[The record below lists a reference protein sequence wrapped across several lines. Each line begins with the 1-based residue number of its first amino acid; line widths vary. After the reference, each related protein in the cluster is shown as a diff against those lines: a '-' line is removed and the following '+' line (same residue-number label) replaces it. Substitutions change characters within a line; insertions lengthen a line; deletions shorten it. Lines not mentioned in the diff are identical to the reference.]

1 MLKKLATR
9 RHAYLVLISTVFF
22 VIIVIF
28 PTILCTGC
36 SRKRPETLYT
46 LLVNVEPAEA
56 GIVFIE
62 PSGPSYKKGTTVFLF
77 ALGKADNYAFYQW
90 TGDLAADDDNPAKV
104 VMNANKNVTAHFKE
118 LDYNLTVEMEG
129 KGRIIRKIVT
139 GEGDAGPVQIQ
150 LTAHPDPGW
159 AFLKWTGDLTG
170 SDNPARLI
178 LDGDKTITAYFTEV
192 PGGRMITGRVT
203 YGRSGSPAK
212 LATVTLVKDGIG
224 LYNTVADPEGW
235 YSLPVKAGEEVEL
248 IAAKE
253 GFAGSRFQGVV
264 VPAGESFRADMIMQN
279 PEVPGGSVTP
289 PSLTVAGVNSG
300 QTISGTKRISV
311 QLKGEHEPRVLYIDI
326 GSESNRHPYGF
337 ASNPFSI
344 PLNTRGYPDGPSF
357 IYIAAYDQN
366 QNLVTTRIPVIIKN
380 GSPAG
385 VHLVMRKPLQ
395 VVAYTQGDDMQIES
409 LARPCSFPGLYLHQR
424 DFPQVQRDFSSMAAE
439 ERSACFVQLSWEK
452 EFDSDSGFGGYN
464 VYRSSSANGPWLRL
478 GNADEDREAGRYYFF
493 DMSSDVTPGVRSYYK
508 VVPYGPGG
516 VEGSGKTGSVI
527 PLGRFEVRLKTP
539 AHEATGV
546 PLNPTL
552 KWEHNGLEADLYDYA
567 LELVSLSEESDP
579 PRWAYSELST
589 NRKDKTSV
597 VYDSSWEDYF
607 ALQNNWVYQWDVIYA
622 RAFKLYDYAT
632 DGKQVIAV
640 YSAAFSLGR
649 KSQAYGS
656 YNGAFVFTTGD
667 AK

>member
-22 VIIVIF
+22 VIIVIL

-118 LDYNLTVEMEG
+118 LDYNLTIEMEG
-129 KGRIIRKIVT
+129 KGRVIRKIVT

-192 PGGRMITGRVT
+192 PGGRMITGRIT
-203 YGRSGSPAK
+203 DGRSGSPAK
-212 LATVTLVKDGIG
+212 LATVTLVKDGTG

-385 VHLVMRKPLQ
+385 VHLVMRNPCKWWLIPKATICRLNPWQ
-395 VVAYTQGDDMQIES
+395 GLVLSRVYIYTKEISRRYRGISPVWRRRKGPHVLFS
-409 LARPCSFPGLYLHQR
+409 LAGRRSLIPIPALADKMSTARPLP
-424 DFPQVQRDFSSMAAE
+424 
-439 ERSACFVQLSWEK
+439 
-452 EFDSDSGFGGYN
+452 
-464 VYRSSSANGPWLRL
+464 
-478 GNADEDREAGRYYFF
+478 
-493 DMSSDVTPGVRSYYK
+493 T
-508 VVPYGPGG
+508 GPGCG
-516 VEGSGKTGSVI
+516 WAKQMKIGKREGITFLI
-527 PLGRFEVRLKTP
+527 CLPM
-539 AHEATGV
+539 
-546 PLNPTL
+546 
-552 KWEHNGLEADLYDYA
+552 
-567 LELVSLSEESDP
+567 
-579 PRWAYSELST
+579 
-589 NRKDKTSV
+589 
-597 VYDSSWEDYF
+597 
-607 ALQNNWVYQWDVIYA
+607 
-622 RAFKLYDYAT
+622 
-632 DGKQVIAV
+632 
-640 YSAAFSLGR
+640 
-649 KSQAYGS
+649 
-656 YNGAFVFTTGD
+656 
-667 AK
+667 